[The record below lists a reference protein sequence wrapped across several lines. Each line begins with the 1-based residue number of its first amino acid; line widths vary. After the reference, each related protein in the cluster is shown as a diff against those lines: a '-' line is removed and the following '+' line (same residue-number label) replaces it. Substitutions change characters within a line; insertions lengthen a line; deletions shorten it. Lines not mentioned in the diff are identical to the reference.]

1 MRTCNDVVVPHAS
14 QEAPVAES
22 SAPSVETAQRS
33 RRPGSIGQH
42 VETLRAL
49 LAPLFPIAP
58 APKGG
63 RRLALCLYPLAFVVL
78 TVVALLRQAGVD
90 ATNSIWAEDGALFY
104 RDALSIPG
112 PSNLV
117 QTYNGYVQLLPRL
130 LFEGIRYVPVADA
143 AFVISV
149 TGAAFV
155 AALGLVV
162 FRSSAGFV
170 HSRFIRGLLVA
181 AIVLLPVAPGEVLN
195 NVVNVQWW
203 LIFASFW
210 VLLWRPRSWPGRV
223 TGGAVCFFAAAS
235 NPIMVLLL
243 PVAGLRLVALR
254 RRSEHVATAGLALGL
269 VFQLGV
275 VVTSHVSSAYQL
287 GGSGQA
293 FAKAFGVRVGLSLV
307 AGVRGSDNLWS
318 AHPLL
323 SWTLGLGVF
332 AVFAVLALAQRGRQL
347 RLFIWLALGESVLL
361 FVVPVFLRDAVGTL
375 VAEPVEA
382 TSRWQVVPELL
393 IISAIL
399 VAADVFSRRKRGAPW
414 IIVLVVV
421 ILAPAWVVDF
431 RMPNPRIDGPRW
443 SHQVAVASRE
453 CQRHHR
459 SQVALQISPPGWS
472 MVLPCT
478 AFTPS
483 PSGDAA
489 RPAHYAHV
497 P

>member
-1 MRTCNDVVVPHAS
+1 M
-14 QEAPVAES
+14 
-22 SAPSVETAQRS
+22 
-33 RRPGSIGQH
+33 
-42 VETLRAL
+42 
-49 LAPLFPIAP
+49 
-58 APKGG
+58 
-63 RRLALCLYPLAFVVL
+63 
-78 TVVALLRQAGVD
+78 
-90 ATNSIWAEDGALFY
+90 
-104 RDALSIPG
+104 
-112 PSNLV
+112 
-117 QTYNGYVQLLPRL
+117 
-130 LFEGIRYVPVADA
+130 
-143 AFVISV
+143 
-149 TGAAFV
+149 
-155 AALGLVV
+155 
-162 FRSSAGFV
+162 
-170 HSRFIRGLLVA
+170 
-181 AIVLLPVAPGEVLN
+181 
-195 NVVNVQWW
+195 
-203 LIFASFW
+203 
-210 VLLWRPRSWPGRV
+210 
-223 TGGAVCFFAAAS
+223 
-235 NPIMVLLL
+235 
-243 PVAGLRLVALR
+243 
-254 RRSEHVATAGLALGL
+254 
-269 VFQLGV
+269 
-275 VVTSHVSSAYQL
+275 
-287 GGSGQA
+287 
-293 FAKAFGVRVGLSLV
+293 RVGLSLV

-443 SHQVAVASRE
+443 SQQVAVASRE
-453 CQRHHR
+453 CQRQHP

-472 MVLPCT
+472 MALPCT
-478 AFTPS
+478 AFTQS